1 MNINLLSKSP
11 SSRTLANNYRGDIL
25 YANKCL
31 CIPFIMTKYEIVPSK
46 QNPDKYCLYAQVFI
60 KTKDMN
66 NYGYRMLCTESIY
79 LVKTLQENDEY
90 KMINDDPDNYGSGK
104 IITSKDGYQKFVS
117 IRPSELKNLEKE
129 MVEYDNQL
137 KAGFQIIP

>member
-1 MNINLLSKSP
+1 
-11 SSRTLANNYRGDIL
+11 
-25 YANKCL
+25 
-31 CIPFIMTKYEIVPSK
+31 MTKYEIVPSK
-46 QNPDKYCLYAQVFI
+46 QNPGKYCLYAQVFI
-60 KTKDMN
+60 KTKDMK

-104 IITSKDGYQKFVS
+104 IITARDGYKKFVS